1 MKTLTNSSALFKPP
15 SSISHRGHQHKTH
28 FISEHKPK
36 KTLLHLST
44 RKVTHNIKY
53 PKNDNKT
60 ITTTTIHNPT
70 YANVISSNVHYKVY
84 EIAIDAFFTF
94 LKHALNTNLY
104 ASIKQAFYTE
114 ISKATEL
121 CVKYRTNTNQSF
133 TLYTHKHTS
142 SISKALLTQ
151 QGGNGN
157 DSNCGS
163 NCVNCVN
170 CGSGSSKPK
179 KTNLKLSYDMYSSN
193 NNSNSNTNSNSNY
206 PKKRATKVSKS
217 NNNINIYEQ
226 HNKVTRTRS
235 GSGKSGDKN
244 TNTNTRVNNSSNISK
259 KESKQHSL
267 FTLTKHKMFLQNK
280 TQSTSK
286 SHSKS
291 KERKHPQQQQD
302 YFPLNIKLYNKLNRE
317 HHHHHHTTN
326 NNNNVNVND
335 DINVVT
341 PNTTVVPNLNIK
353 LSHNKHSHFNM
364 LYNSNYFNSSSLNN
378 HNNNNNTNLTTS
390 TNTNRQ
396 QQQQHKCSVRKQK
409 QTPTKG
415 VVSSSNKTSKVT
427 TQVTCKSCRER
438 KSIQIG
444 NDNNNG
450 GNNNEQG
457 AQGCEGQNSEQLREI
472 KSNLDEDLKVMFNF
486 SYEGFLNKAD
496 SESQSKISE
505 VSGVSGDGVNGAKK
519 GKVNGGDVN
528 KQEMIYKRKYDY

>member
-15 SSISHRGHQHKTH
+15 SSISHRGQHKTH

-36 KTLLHLST
+36 KTLHLST

-60 ITTTTIHNPT
+60 ITTTTIHNPIQASPSHYPYT
-70 YANVISSNVHYKVY
+70 NTSTVHFKVY

-121 CVKYRTNTNQSF
+121 CMKYRTNTNQSF

-142 SISKALLTQ
+142 SISKALTQ
-151 QGGNGN
+151 VNIN
-157 DSNCGS
+157 IIDNCT
-163 NCVNCVN
+163 CA
-170 CGSGSSKPK
+170 GSSSSSSNNKPK
-179 KTNLKLSYDMYSSN
+179 KKNLKLSYDLYSS
-193 NNSNSNTNSNSNY
+193 NSNSNSNH

-217 NNNINIYEQ
+217 NNNINIYEH
-226 HNKVTRTRS
+226 HNKVTRS

-244 TNTNTRVNNSSNISK
+244 NNTRVSSSNNNNTK

-280 TQSTSK
+280 TQSNSK

-291 KERKHPQQQQD
+291 KERKHNHQQD

-317 HHHHHHTTN
+317 HHHHTTN
-326 NNNNVNVND
+326 NNNNVDDVNL
-335 DINVVT
+335 VT

-396 QQQQHKCSVRKQK
+396 QHKCSVRKQK

-415 VVSSSNKTSKVT
+415 VVSASTKTAQVT
-427 TQVTCKSCRER
+427 AHPTCKSCRER

-444 NDNNNG
+444 NDNNNHLI
-450 GNNNEQG
+450 
-457 AQGCEGQNSEQLREI
+457 QGCGVNDKQNSEQLREI

-486 SYEGFLNKAD
+486 SYEGFLNKD

-505 VSGVSGDGVNGAKK
+505 ISGVSGDGINGGNKR
-519 GKVNGGDVN
+519 GKVNGGDVV

>member
-1 MKTLTNSSALFKPP
+1 MKTLTNSSALFKPL

-60 ITTTTIHNPT
+60 ITTTTTTATIHNPSYT
-70 YANVISSNVHYKVY
+70 NAICCNVVHYKVY

-151 QGGNGN
+151 QCSSVG
-157 DSNCGS
+157 DSNYGSNCINCGS
-163 NCVNCVN
+163 C
-170 CGSGSSKPK
+170 SSSSKPK

-217 NNNINIYEQ
+217 NN
-226 HNKVTRTRS
+226 KVTRS

-244 TNTNTRVNNSSNISK
+244 ANTNTNSNTRVNNSNNISK

-267 FTLTKHKMFLQNK
+267 FTLTKHKMFLQSK

-326 NNNNVNVND
+326 NNNNVND

-341 PNTTVVPNLNIK
+341 PNTTVVPSLNIK

-415 VVSSSNKTSKVT
+415 VVSSSTKISKLT

-444 NDNNNG
+444 NDNNNNNKG

-457 AQGCEGQNSEQLREI
+457 GQGCEKQNSEQLREI

-505 VSGVSGDGVNGAKK
+505 ISGVSGDGLNGGGKR

>member
-1 MKTLTNSSALFKPP
+1 
-15 SSISHRGHQHKTH
+15 
-28 FISEHKPK
+28 
-36 KTLLHLST
+36 
-44 RKVTHNIKY
+44 
-53 PKNDNKT
+53 
-60 ITTTTIHNPT
+60 
-70 YANVISSNVHYKVY
+70 
-84 EIAIDAFFTF
+84 
-94 LKHALNTNLY
+94 
-104 ASIKQAFYTE
+104 
-114 ISKATEL
+114 
-121 CVKYRTNTNQSF
+121 
-133 TLYTHKHTS
+133 
-142 SISKALLTQ
+142 
-151 QGGNGN
+151 
-157 DSNCGS
+157 
-163 NCVNCVN
+163 
-170 CGSGSSKPK
+170 
-179 KTNLKLSYDMYSSN
+179 
-193 NNSNSNTNSNSNY
+193 
-206 PKKRATKVSKS
+206 
-217 NNNINIYEQ
+217 
-226 HNKVTRTRS
+226 
-235 GSGKSGDKN
+235 
-244 TNTNTRVNNSSNISK
+244 
-259 KESKQHSL
+259 
-267 FTLTKHKMFLQNK
+267 MFLQSK

-291 KERKHPQQQQD
+291 KERKHPQD

-326 NNNNVNVND
+326 NNNNVND

-341 PNTTVVPNLNIK
+341 PNTTVVPSLNIK

-396 QQQQHKCSVRKQK
+396 QQQQQQHKCSVRKQK

-415 VVSSSNKTSKVT
+415 VVSSSTKTSKLT

-444 NDNNNG
+444 NDNNNNNKG

-457 AQGCEGQNSEQLREI
+457 GQGCEKQNSEQLREI

-505 VSGVSGDGVNGAKK
+505 ISGVSGDGLNAGGKR